1 MGAYKIV
8 FAPHADRDLDRILRY
23 ISRDNPDAAVRLG
36 LTLIDRAIGLS
47 EQATAQMGSCV
58 RKRPNVRRL
67 VEGNYLI
74 YYRIFPD
81 QKKVRIL
88 RFWHAS
94 QSPRRLR
101 TNV

>member
-8 FAPHADRDLDRILRY
+8 FAPHADRDLDRIVRY
-23 ISRDNPDAAVRLG
+23 VRRDNPEAAERLG
-36 LTLIDRAIGLS
+36 QRLIDRAVSLT
-47 EQATAQMGSCV
+47 EQGTAQMGSV
-58 RKRPNVRRL
+58 IRKRPGVRRL

-74 YYRIFPD
+74 YYRIFPEQD
-81 QKKVRIL
+81 KVRIL
-88 RFWHAS
+88 RFWHAA